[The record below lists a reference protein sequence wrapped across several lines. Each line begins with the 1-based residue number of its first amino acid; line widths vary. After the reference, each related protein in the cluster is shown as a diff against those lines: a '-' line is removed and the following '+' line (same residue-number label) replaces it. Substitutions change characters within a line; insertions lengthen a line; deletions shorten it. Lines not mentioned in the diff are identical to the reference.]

1 MLFNAVS
8 SNFKTIQGGGE
19 KKFEKFVLII
29 KMLLNIVTQKMNVN
43 IIFILNPIIYR
54 III

>member
-8 SNFKTIQGGGE
+8 SNFQAFQGGGE

-29 KMLLNIVTQKMNVN
+29 KMLLNIVLIGFGLETMRGSN
-43 IIFILNPIIYR
+43 FA
-54 III
+54 

>member
-8 SNFKTIQGGGE
+8 SNFKAIQGGGE

-29 KMLLNIVTQKMNVN
+29 KMLLNIVLIGFHPQGFGLETMRGSN
-43 IIFILNPIIYR
+43 FA
-54 III
+54 